1 MDQECGPRSR
11 ADTCT
16 GFVKGGASTFT
27 RCQRQCIEARAQ
39 CRSVRVKRGKIP
51 CFPQVARSNL

>member
-16 GFVKGGASTFT
+16 GFVKGGASTFA
-27 RCQRQCIEARAQ
+27 RCQRQCIEARAHGADQ
-39 CRSVRVKRGKIP
+39 Y
-51 CFPQVARSNL
+51 A